1 MQGGRVWVLIEKEL
15 QLFPILDNNKSFF
28 GAPPS
33 RTLAQAFSNTS
44 NVTIV
49 RARIAIWGQS

>member
-28 GAPPS
+28 GGFSPPPEH
-33 RTLAQAFSNTS
+33 
-44 NVTIV
+44 
-49 RARIAIWGQS
+49 